1 MHSPAM
7 EMDGDGRILKLQW
20 GERDDAAPGFDGDNA
35 TRERGGVEEIGAGGA
50 GARGGF
56 YRAEGEEEGAQ
67 LRQWREL
74 RGRRPL
80 KLRELRW
87 GGFGRRRGGGRVRAP
102 LALNDV
108 LSGGRGRVGEPG
120 RRRCDRP
127 GVEQAAAGGRRRA

>member
-1 MHSPAM
+1 M

-20 GERDDAAPGFDGDNA
+20 GGQDDAAPDFGGDNA
-35 TRERGGVEEIGAGGA
+35 TRERGGAEEIGAGGA
-50 GARGGF
+50 GAPGGF
-56 YRAEGEEEGAQ
+56 CRAEREEEGAQ

-74 RGRRPL
+74 SGRRPL

-108 LSGGRGRVGEPG
+108 LSGGRGRVGEAG
-120 RRRCDRP
+120 EAAVRQAM
-127 GVEQAAAGGRRRA
+127 VEKATVGGRRRS